1 MGMQTVVINGKSYRV
16 KEIPEEKRC
25 GTCGEVK
32 KMTEFH
38 NNRSRPDG
46 KSSECKP
53 CVLAKKRDYREK
65 QKKAKSTTT
74 S

>member
-32 KMTEFH
+32 KMTDFY
-38 NNRSRPDG
+38 NNKCRPDG
-46 KSSECKP
+46 KSSECKS
-53 CVLAKKRDYREK
+53 CVRIRIKNQRERLK
-65 QKKAKSTTT
+65 PTKTISE
-74 S
+74 